1 MSAFSQKLDTAMQSP
16 FLKNDTYC
24 AHDSVAENLHD
35 DLIDSI
41 TKKFSDDYFCDG
53 DPFGV
58 RRCGTPPSRFCKLV
72 PNEVASPYFTE
83 FVVGLLL
90 NEKRGQNLRLS
101 GLFRDYIMSEFEPVV
116 SSVAS
121 RWSARYTVKPN
132 SIRTSDGSIFG
143 ISAQSGNQSEP
154 QPYWFSVRFFHSVY
168 ANSSMVPNDK
178 IIWDSYCRCVS
189 LQRQDELCAAVR
201 KQGEKPKRELLAEDF
216 GKAFQYPLGTGSDA
230 TVRIIGVDAETPF
243 TRVLV
248 RRETGEKAGE
258 EESLFRVDVEKALF
272 EQEGKD
278 EETIA
283 VETAKD
289 EEAAFLKNV
298 PLVDN

>member
-201 KQGEKPKRELLAEDF
+201 KQGEKPKRDLLAEDF
-216 GKAFQYPLGTGSDA
+216 GKAFQYPLGTGNDA

-248 RRETGEKAGE
+248 RRESKPA
-258 EESLFRVDVEKALF
+258 
-272 EQEGKD
+272 
-278 EETIA
+278 
-283 VETAKD
+283 
-289 EEAAFLKNV
+289 
-298 PLVDN
+298 